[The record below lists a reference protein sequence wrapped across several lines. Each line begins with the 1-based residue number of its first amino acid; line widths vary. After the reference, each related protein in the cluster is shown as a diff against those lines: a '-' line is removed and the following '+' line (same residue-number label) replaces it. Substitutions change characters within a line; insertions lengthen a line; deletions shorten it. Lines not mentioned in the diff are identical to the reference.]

1 MICSSLFLNSLKSQY
16 IEMGWLGRNPGSWK
30 VWRFFQNPGILKKVG
45 GRFVLSDDWLVF
57 LLWGVP
63 LVAWFGLVAKLRF
76 LCLFLCEVL
85 GRVMCL
91 GV

>member
-1 MICSSLFLNSLKSQY
+1 MICSSLFLNY
-16 IEMGWLGRNPGSWK
+16 ILRWVGWVATLDPGRFED
-30 VWRFFQNPGILKKVG
+30 FFKISGILKKVG

>member
-1 MICSSLFLNSLKSQY
+1 MEIFPKS
-16 IEMGWLGRNPGSWK
+16 RNLEKMEVGDFED
-30 VWRFFQNPGILKKVG
+30 FFKISGILKKVG